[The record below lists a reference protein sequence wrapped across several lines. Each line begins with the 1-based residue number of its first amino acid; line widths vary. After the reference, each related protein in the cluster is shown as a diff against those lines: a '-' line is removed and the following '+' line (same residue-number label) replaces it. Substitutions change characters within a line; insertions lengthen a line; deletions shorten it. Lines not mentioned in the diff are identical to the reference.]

1 MVRRNREK
9 EGRVYRILKIIVTS
23 PLTILV
29 IWILIVICAL
39 LLAINAEAK
48 DFGVVGKT
56 REIKEVDAIE
66 EIKGKL
72 STMERSGE
80 LGEHNERMKEVVSE
94 RIRSPKSLNVGKSD
108 KVREYEYDP
117 SIIVAED
124 LRDARGVVFHRKGT
138 RVNPLDMVSMPYELI
153 FFDGED
159 EEQLKYVLKNYEKA
173 EIKPKLILT
182 GGSPIKLEE
191 EYKLDFYFDQRGILI
206 KQLGIKAVPAIVYQD
221 GKVLKIREELI
232 RASDA
237 RKE

>member
-39 LLAINAEAK
+39 LLAMNAEAK
-48 DFGVVGKT
+48 DFGVVGET
-56 REIKEVDAIE
+56 RGIKEVDAIE

-72 STMERSGE
+72 SAMERSGE

-159 EEQLKYVLKNYEKA
+159 EEQLKYVLKKYEKS

-191 EYKLDFYFDQRGILI
+191 EYKLDFYFDQRGVLI
-206 KQLGIKAVPAIVYQD
+206 KQLGIKAVPAVVRQE
-221 GKVLKIREELI
+221 GKVLKI
-232 RASDA
+232 
-237 RKE
+237 KEVEVG

>member
-138 RVNPLDMVSMPYELI
+138 RVNPLDMVSMP
-153 FFDGED
+153 
-159 EEQLKYVLKNYEKA
+159 
-173 EIKPKLILT
+173 
-182 GGSPIKLEE
+182 
-191 EYKLDFYFDQRGILI
+191 
-206 KQLGIKAVPAIVYQD
+206 
-221 GKVLKIREELI
+221 
-232 RASDA
+232 
-237 RKE
+237 

>member
-72 STMERSGE
+72 SAMERSGE
-80 LGEHNERMKEVVSE
+80 LEEHNERMKEVVSE

-153 FFDGED
+153 FFDAED
-159 EEQLKYVLKNYEKA
+159 EEQLKYVLKKYEKA

-191 EYKLDFYFDQRGILI
+191 EYKLDFYFDQRGVLT
-206 KQLGIKAVPAIVYQD
+206 KQLGIKAVPAVVRQE

>member
-1 MVRRNREK
+1 M
-9 EGRVYRILKIIVTS
+9 
-23 PLTILV
+23 
-29 IWILIVICAL
+29 
-39 LLAINAEAK
+39 NAEAK
-48 DFGVVGKT
+48 DFGVVGET
-56 REIKEVDAIE
+56 RGIKEVDAIE

-72 STMERSGE
+72 SAMERSGE

-159 EEQLKYVLKNYEKA
+159 EEQLKYVLKKYEKS

-191 EYKLDFYFDQRGILI
+191 EYKLDFYFDQRGVLI
-206 KQLGIKAVPAIVYQD
+206 KQLGIKAVPAVVRQE
-221 GKVLKIREELI
+221 GKVLKI
-232 RASDA
+232 
-237 RKE
+237 KEVEVG

>member
-108 KVREYEYDP
+108 KVREYEDDP

>member
-48 DFGVVGKT
+48 DFGVVGET
-56 REIKEVDAIE
+56 RGIKEVDAIE

-94 RIRSPKSLNVGKSD
+94 RIRSPKSLNIGKSD

-159 EEQLKYVLKNYEKA
+159 EEQLKYVLKKYEKS

-191 EYKLDFYFDQRGILI
+191 EYKLDFYFDQRGVLI
-206 KQLGIKAVPAIVYQD
+206 KQLGVKAVPAVVRQD

-232 RASDA
+232 RERDT

>member
-9 EGRVYRILKIIVTS
+9 EGRVYMILKIIVTS